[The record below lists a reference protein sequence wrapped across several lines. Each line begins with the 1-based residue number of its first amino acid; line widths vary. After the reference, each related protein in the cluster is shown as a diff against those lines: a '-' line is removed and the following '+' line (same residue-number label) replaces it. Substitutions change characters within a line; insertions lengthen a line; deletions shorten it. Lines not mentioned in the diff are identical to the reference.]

1 MLYHNLRVGAHVA
14 STLDALIF
22 VGTAAGLWHLGAAQG
37 RWPATDAGTFWWF
50 GAAFVPAFVLLSER
64 FGVYHPWR
72 TERLRPE
79 MMLLTEVTLYA
90 AGLATV
96 VAAAMSHPPAGLPTA
111 VTLGAGLLTL
121 LSMRLVVRL
130 GLRRLRQR
138 GDDYRVWLIVG
149 RNARAASLLQD
160 IERNRHYGIRVAEVI
175 DVAAETDQPAMDEAQ
190 VATLSHYPV
199 RRIATLDDLR
209 GIIVAGVVDEVVIT
223 LPMRSCYDRIHEL
236 LELCGH
242 AGISVKLQSDMFEVP
257 DYRRA
262 LSHVGD
268 IPMLTHFRGPSNYG
282 QLLAKRMLDLTAS
295 GLALVLLTPLFAAIA
310 LAVKLGSPGPVLFRQ
325 QRVGLHGRQFSIFK
339 FRTMFIDA
347 PVRHQAL
354 KAGSDRDGLAF
365 KMKNDP
371 RVTRVGRILRKFH
384 LDELPQLLNV
394 ALGDMSLVGPRP
406 LPVQEAIG
414 HEWWQRRRLTVPP
427 GLTCLWQVQ
436 DDPTIP
442 FQQWMRMDMEYI
454 DKWSFWL
461 DLKLIAL
468 TFGTLA
474 RGRGW

>member
-22 VGTAAGLWHLGAAQG
+22 VGTAASLWWLGATQG
-37 RWPATDAGTFWWF
+37 RWPPAEPATFLWF
-50 GAAFVPAFVLLSER
+50 GAAFVPTFVLLSER

-79 MMLLTEVTLYA
+79 LMLLTEVTLYS

-96 VAAAMSHPPAGLPTA
+96 VAGAMSHPLAGVPTA
-111 VTLGAGLLTL
+111 LALAAGLLTL
-121 LSMRLVVRL
+121 LLLRLVVRL
-130 GLRRLRQR
+130 TLRRLRQR

-149 RNARAASLLQD
+149 RNARAAALLQD
-160 IERNRHYGIRVAEVI
+160 IERHRHYGIRVAEVI
-175 DVAAETDQPAMDEAQ
+175 DVAAETDQPAMDESQ
-190 VATLSHYPV
+190 LATLAGYTV
-199 RRIATLDDLR
+199 RRIDTLEDLR
-209 GIIVAGVVDEVVIT
+209 GIIAAGVVDEVVIT
-223 LPMRSCYDRIHEL
+223 LPMRSCYDRIHDL
-236 LELCGH
+236 LALCGH

-282 QLLAKRMLDLTAS
+282 QLLAKRLLDMVAS
-295 GLALVLLTPLFAAIA
+295 SVALVMLAPLFAALA
-310 LAVKLGSPGPVLFRQ
+310 LAVKLSSPGPVLFRQ

-339 FRTMFIDA
+339 FRTMFVDA
-347 PVRHQAL
+347 PVLHQQL
-354 KAGSDRDGLAF
+354 RNDSDRDGLAF
-365 KMKNDP
+365 KMKDDP
-371 RVTRVGRILRKFH
+371 RITRVGRALRKFH

-394 ALGDMSLVGPRP
+394 ASGDMSLVGPRP
-406 LPVQEAIG
+406 LPLHEAIG

-427 GLTCLWQVQ
+427 GLTCLWQVE

-461 DLKLIAL
+461 DLKLIVL
-468 TFGTLA
+468 TLGTLA